1 MLVAQEP
8 KIGLSDLTVKQALEA
23 DSSSDYFFGLFN
35 ATSEH
40 STSKYLAIAASLGIA
55 VAAVIYLLKQR

>member
-35 ATSEH
+35 GASEH
-40 STSKYLAIAASLGIA
+40 STSKYLAISASLGIA
-55 VAAVIYLLKQR
+55 VAAVIYLLKQK